1 MTSRRGYTGV
11 MLAALAAIFLAGDAE
26 GENAD
31 APPIQLE
38 AKIPLGDVRG
48 RIDHMAV
55 DLARHRLFVAAL
67 GNDSLAVVDLN
78 AQRLDRLIGE
88 LPEPQGVGY
97 DPATDTLYVANA
109 GDGSVRL
116 FKGPDLSP
124 GERIELGSDAD
135 NIRVDSKAGRVF
147 IGHSDGALAIVDA
160 VT

>member
-31 APPIQLE
+31 VPPVQLE

-67 GNDSLAVVDLN
+67 GND
-78 AQRLDRLIGE
+78 I
-88 LPEPQGVGY
+88 
-97 DPATDTLYVANA
+97 
-109 GDGSVRL
+109 
-116 FKGPDLSP
+116 PDL
-124 GERIELGSDAD
+124 R
-135 NIRVDSKAGRVF
+135 RR
-147 IGHSDGALAIVDA
+147 
-160 VT
+160 